1 MKNQLTQH
9 SKFLSLVLRHKPEV
23 LQLKLDGEGWAK
35 IDELIKQSQST
46 QHPLTVDIIKKVVQ
60 SCDKQR
66 FKLSKDEKRIRAN
79 QGHSIDIDLSLQPV
93 TPPDVL
99 YHGTAARFL
108 SQILDQGL
116 KKQTRQHV
124 HLSTSKETATKV
136 GSRYGKPVILAIDA
150 KSMHQNSISFLRSD
164 NGVWLTDNVPA
175 IYLKP
180 IETIS

>member
-1 MKNQLTQH
+1 LKNELTRH
-9 SKFLSLVLRHKPEV
+9 SKFLSLVLRHKPKV
-23 LQLKLDGEGWAK
+23 LQLTLDGEGWVE
-35 IDELIKQSQST
+35 IDELIKQSQNS
-46 QHPLTVDIIKKVVQ
+46 QHPFTFDIIKKVVQ

-66 FKLSKDEKRIRAN
+66 FKLSEDEKRIRAN
-79 QGHSIDIDLSLQPV
+79 QGHSIDIDLSLQPT

-124 HLSTSKETATKV
+124 HLSTNKETATKV

-150 KSMHQNSISFLRSD
+150 KSMHQNNCTFLRSD

-175 IYLKP
+175 MYLKP